1 MPDDRLSRD
10 YHELRQPACLA
21 DSGNTTAVVWR
32 TLPDSLLFLL
42 LHLLRLLLLLL
53 LLVGLVLLLLLLVAL
68 LLLILLLVGLGLL
81 LLLVRFFNEIICG
94 SSRCFVLPR
103 IHENDR
109 NGFGGG
115 GRNANAVLEK
125 PMRGLWGSCIVTAN
139 GTVFKKDRR
148 NENDTPSNLGG

>member
-53 LLVGLVLLLLLLVAL
+53 LLVGLVLLLLLLVRFLVVLFIAVL
-68 LLLILLLVGLGLL
+68 RLILLLLCRTRLAVPWVLIPRGC
-81 LLLVRFFNEIICG
+81 VVWADRRM
-94 SSRCFVLPR
+94 SSRPR
-103 IHENDR
+103 RLSMSMSLSTSGTKAGAGDGII
-109 NGFGGG
+109 
-115 GRNANAVLEK
+115 LEE
-125 PMRGLWGSCIVTAN
+125 LFELAITAIEIAKL
-139 GTVFKKDRR
+139 VV
-148 NENDTPSNLGG
+148 PCVS